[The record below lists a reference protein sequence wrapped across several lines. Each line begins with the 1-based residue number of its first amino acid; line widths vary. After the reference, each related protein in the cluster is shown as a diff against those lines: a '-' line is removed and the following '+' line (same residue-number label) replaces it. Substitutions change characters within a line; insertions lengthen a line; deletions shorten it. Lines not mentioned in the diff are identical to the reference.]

1 MTIVD
6 APLSAF
12 PVLVTIY
19 PIMGVN
25 NEFRKV
31 LSIEGLYGGKLMLL
45 LPQRSDAL
53 SWDTL

>member
-31 LSIEGLYGGKLMLL
+31 LSIEGLYGGKLMPL

-53 SWDTL
+53 SWDTF